1 MQSWFYDLADYS
13 ETLLTTGEEITL
25 SLGGEKTGFSRIS
38 SGKVRQAGSI
48 EQRMIELALRSSG
61 RESRMNLMLSGN
73 MESDRSPVR
82 NAIDRLSKTLKTI
95 PEDPYLP
102 PLPNSGSGESRA
114 EGRLPHKSELIQ
126 SLAGEIPGAESCGIA
141 MTGMI
146 FRGVATS
153 NAVRRWYE
161 SPLTVIDGSMHL
173 SEAPGASKWSWS
185 GCDWQEGE
193 VQVRRDRARQ
203 SLELLS
209 RPLDTPEAGE
219 YKAWLEPAA
228 LRDLFGPLLWNGAF
242 SARAIEKGS
251 SPFAPLYAGRN
262 LDPRIHI
269 SERPIAVGAPSFGS
283 HGFVIPE
290 NIPLI
295 SGGAG
300 ADRLTSPRTAKEFG
314 LSTNGVNGPE
324 NPSALEMKPGELD
337 PATAFEAVGDGLWL
351 SHVHYCNMAARE
363 GARVTGVTRWI
374 ALRVRDGQPVA
385 PVGTV
390 RIDDSVMRLLGEG
403 LLELGSA
410 TELLP
415 DNHTYG
421 SRHPRGAAL
430 PGILVDGLRVVG

>member
-13 ETLLTTGEEITL
+13 ETLLTAGEEITL
-25 SLGGEKTGFSRIS
+25 SLAAEKTGFSRIS
-38 SGKVRQAGSI
+38 AGKVRQAGSI
-48 EQRMIELALRSSG
+48 EQRMVEVALRSSG

-73 MESDRSPVR
+73 MESDRAPIR
-82 NAIDRLSKTLKTI
+82 QAIDRLSATLKTI
-95 PEDPYLP
+95 PEDPHLP
-102 PLPNSGSGESRA
+102 PLPDSGSGEVRS
-114 EGRLPHKSELIQ
+114 EGRLPRKSELIE
-126 SLAGEIPGAESCGIA
+126 SLAGEISGAESCGIA

-173 SEAPGASKWSWS
+173 CDSPGASKWGWA
-185 GCDWQEGE
+185 GVDWHRDE
-193 VQVRRDRARQ
+193 VLTRRGRAEQ

-219 YKAWLEPAA
+219 YRAWLEPAA

-251 SPFAPLYAGRN
+251 SPFAPLFSGNA
-262 LDPRIHI
+262 LDPRVHI
-269 SERPIAVGAPSFGS
+269 SERPLAVGAPDFGA
-283 HGFVIPE
+283 HGFILPQE
-290 NIPLI
+290 IPLI
-295 SGGAG
+295 TSGKGVE
-300 ADRLTSPRTAKEFG
+300 RLTSPRTAMEFQ
-314 LSTNGVNGPE
+314 LDTNGASGAE
-324 NPSALEMKPGELD
+324 TPSALAIQAGEMD
-337 PATAFEAVGDGLWL
+337 PATACERVGDGLWL
-351 SHVHYCNMAARE
+351 SHVHYCNMAARD

-374 ALRVRDGQPVA
+374 ALRVRDGKPVA

-390 RIDDSVMRLLGEG
+390 RIDDSVIRLLGEG
-403 LLELGSA
+403 LLELGSEVE
-410 TELLP
+410 TIP

-430 PGILVDGLRVVG
+430 PGILVEGLRVVA

>member
-1 MQSWFYDLADYS
+1 MQSWFFDLADYS
-13 ETLLTTGEEITL
+13 ETQLTSGEEIIL
-25 SLGGEKTGFSRIS
+25 SLAGEKTGFSRIS
-38 SGKVRQAGSI
+38 AGKVRQAGSI
-48 EQRMIELALRSSG
+48 EQRMVELALRSSG

-73 MESDRSPVR
+73 MESDRSPIR

-95 PEDPYLP
+95 PEDPHLP

-126 SLAGEIPGAESCGIA
+126 SLAGEISGAESCGIA
-141 MTGMI
+141 MTGMLY
-146 FRGVATS
+146 RGVATS

-173 SEAPGASKWSWS
+173 SDSPGASKWGWS
-185 GCDWQEGE
+185 GCDWHEEE

-209 RPLDTPEAGE
+209 RPLDTPKAGE

-251 SPFAPLYAGRN
+251 SPFAPLYSGRN
-262 LDPRIHI
+262 LDPRVHI
-269 SERPIAVGAPSFGS
+269 SERPISVGAPGFGS
-283 HGFVIPE
+283 HGFAIPE
-290 NIPLI
+290 SIPLI
-295 SGGAG
+295 SGGRG

-324 NPSALEMKPGELD
+324 TPSALEMKPGEFD
-337 PATAFEAVGDGLWL
+337 PASAFEAVGDGLWL

-363 GARVTGVTRWI
+363 GARVTGVTRWV

-403 LLELGSA
+403 LVELGQ
-410 TELLP
+410 EIDLLP

-421 SRHPRGAAL
+421 SRHPRGASL
-430 PGILVDGLRVVG
+430 PGILVDGLRVVA

>member
-13 ETLLTTGEEITL
+13 ETLLTADEEITL
-25 SLGGEKTGFSRIS
+25 SLAAEKTGFSRIS
-38 SGKVRQAGSI
+38 AGKVRQAGSI
-48 EQRMIELALRSSG
+48 EQRMVEVALRASG

-73 MESDRSPVR
+73 MESDRAPVR
-82 NAIDRLSKTLKTI
+82 QAIDRLSSTLKSM
-95 PEDPYLP
+95 PEDPHLP
-102 PLPNSGSGESRA
+102 PLPDAGSGEVRS
-114 EGRLPHKSELIQ
+114 EGRLPRKSELIQ

-141 MTGMI
+141 MTGMMY
-146 FRGVATS
+146 RGVATS

-173 SEAPGASKWSWS
+173 CDAPGASKWGWAGS
-185 GCDWQEGE
+185 DWQEEE
-193 VQVRRDRARQ
+193 VFTRRERAQQ

-219 YKAWLEPAA
+219 YRAWLEPAA

-251 SPFAPLYAGRN
+251 SPFAPLFSGST
-262 LDPRIHI
+262 LDSRVQI
-269 SERPIAVGAPSFGS
+269 SERPAAVGAPGFGP
-283 HGFVIPE
+283 HGFLLPQQ
-290 NIPLI
+290 IPLI
-295 SGGAG
+295 VDGVGVE
-300 ADRLTSPRTAKEFG
+300 RLTSPRTAMEFG
-314 LSTNGVNGPE
+314 LTTNGAGGVE
-324 NPSALEMKPGELD
+324 NPSALAVQGGTMD
-337 PATAFEAVGDGLWL
+337 PATACERIGDGLWL
-351 SHVHYCNMAARE
+351 SHVHYCNMAARD

-390 RIDDSVMRLLGEG
+390 RIDDSVIRLLGEG
-403 LLELGSA
+403 LLELGSEVE
-410 TELLP
+410 TIP

-430 PGILVDGLRVVG
+430 PGILVDGLRVVA